1 MPSPRIIKRPIRCPN
16 RLRAIMLHLW
26 QNLIVKISLL
36 MKTTLQVLIQLS
48 IAQLIRFLK
57 FTILSCML
65 LYGIV
70 SEMNQWIFTCFEAE
84 LCWRSSYISLL
95 EPITLK
101 WTVNACYKHVMSDV
115 ELTLVVEKWVLD
127 VFLDDKGSEFP
138 ISVSLSAF

>member
-36 MKTTLQVLIQLS
+36 MKNTLQILIQLS

-65 LYGIV
+65 LNGIV
-70 SEMNQWIFTCFEAE
+70 SEMNQWIFTCFKVE

-101 WTVNACYKHVMSDV
+101 WTVNACYKHIMSDV
-115 ELTLVVEKWVLD
+115 ELTLVVKKWVLD